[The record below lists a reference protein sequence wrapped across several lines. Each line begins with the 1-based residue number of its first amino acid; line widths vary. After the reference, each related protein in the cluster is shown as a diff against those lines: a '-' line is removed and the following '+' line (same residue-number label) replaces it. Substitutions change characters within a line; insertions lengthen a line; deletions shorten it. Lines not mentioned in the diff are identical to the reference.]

1 MNCVPL
7 LSTVALIQD
16 LPELGLTQGQ
26 IGVVVE
32 YLEREGEQ
40 ALLVEFS
47 DGQGRTYAMLDL
59 KPDQVLVLHR
69 NIAAA

>member
-16 LPELGLTQGQ
+16 LPERGLTQGQ